1 MSLSRSGW
9 RCLRCT
15 RLSEPSTS
23 AATHV
28 QARQLSYTSARGEEV
43 QTDPSSSSKP
53 LLDPALVHTPRLER
67 KLLRETNQTPIGSRR
82 RRAALRNAQQQL
94 PFEQLPYQCFQEARK
109 ILAED
114 RAEKLDAIEST
125 RARIERVKSQQVDAQ
140 NIGSKER
147 NLVSLE
153 QRLEKLKVLADIN
166 DPLVKRNFEDGT
178 GDLNKPVYRHL
189 AEQKWRSYTR
199 AVNVQR
205 IEQFHLVPD
214 ILQAL
219 DPVVQVDVLF
229 GRRKVDPGEY
239 IESYAS
245 ERAPSIN
252 IQSFSKQPRL
262 VTVACINPDVPN
274 VAKDGFD
281 FRCHFLA
288 HNIEITPTQPLV
300 HLGALA
306 EDQTVLPWLPA
317 YNQKGAPYHRMS
329 FFVLEQPE
337 GLKLDVQATKKK
349 AKREGFALRSIVDRH
364 RLKPIGATLFR
375 SQWDA
380 GTAQVMQKLG
390 IPGHDVEFKRMKIEP
405 LPYKKL
411 PGSRYR

>member
-15 RLSEPSTS
+15 RLSESSLS
-23 AATHV
+23 AAGYA
-28 QARQLSYTSARGEEV
+28 QARQLSYTSARSEEV

-114 RAEKLDAIEST
+114 RAEKLEAIEST
-125 RARIERVKSQQVDAQ
+125 RARIERVKAQQVDAQ

-147 NLVSLE
+147 NLISLE

-229 GRRKVDPGEY
+229 GKRKVDPGEY
-239 IESYAS
+239 IESYTS
-245 ERAPSIN
+245 ERVPSIN
-252 IQSFSKQPRL
+252 IQSFSKEPRL

-288 HNIEITPTQPLV
+288 HNIEITPTQPLI

-364 RLKPIGATLFR
+364 RLKPIGGTLFR

-380 GTAQVMQKLG
+380 GTAQIMKKLG